1 MNRLDH
7 ILQLD
12 ESERQLLLMALAHL
26 SIERPGFDHALT
38 AIAQRIDNPG
48 PQLFNEFKKLHEMS
62 FSQPTKK
69 VENTHATRQNPPHNE
84 FVRLGE

>member
-26 SIERPGFDHALT
+26 ANERPGFDHALT

-48 PQLFNEFKKLHEMS
+48 PQMYNEFKRL
-62 FSQPTKK
+62 
-69 VENTHATRQNPPHNE
+69 NTAPPLVCPCTDRSE
-84 FVRLGE
+84 SCALC